1 MNRMFLAASVLAALL
16 ALAACGSDAP
26 AKAAPKAAAA
36 APVDPAAKPDA
47 GLTVDGGVAVVAE
60 VAEYVY
66 SPVAKRD
73 PFRSY
78 FDEAPV
84 QAEVKAETPT
94 AHCGPI
100 CGWELEQLKLVAV
113 VTGIASPVAMVE
125 DPDGRGFLLRRGSYV
140 GKRSGK
146 VSDIRRD
153 AVVVTEL
160 IRRRDGALIPAKSEL
175 VLRDKKGKGSGSSKE
190 AIIDLSAASG
200 QNVP

>member
-1 MNRMFLAASVLAALL
+1 MKTRSMLSAAALAALT
-16 ALAACGSDAP
+16 ACGSSPPPPAPAP
-26 AKAAPKAAAA
+26 AKPAEQVAVAPPVPV
-36 APVDPAAKPDA
+36 AP
-47 GLTVDGGVAVVAE
+47 DGGVPADGGVAE

-78 FDEAPV
+78 FDEAPA
-84 QAEVKAETPT
+84 QTEVKEAVPT

-160 IRRRDGALIPAKSEL
+160 IRRRDGALIPAKTEL
-175 VLRDKKGKGSGSSKE
+175 VLRDKKGKGAASTKD
-190 AIIDLSAASG
+190 AIVDLSAPSG
-200 QNVP
+200 QAVP

>member
-1 MNRMFLAASVLAALL
+1 MKTRAILSATALF
-16 ALAACGSDAP
+16 ALAACGSDKPAP
-26 AKAAPKAAAA
+26 AAPAAGTKAAAKAAAA
-36 APVDPAAKPDA
+36 APAANP
-47 GLTVDGGVAVVAE
+47 DGGTSTDGGAAE
-60 VAEYVY
+60 LVEYVY

-84 QAEVKAETPT
+84 QAEVKEATPAT
-94 AHCGPI
+94 HCGPI
-100 CGWELEQLKLVAV
+100 CGWEIEQLKLVAV

-125 DPDGRGFLLRRGSYV
+125 DPDGRGFMLRRGSYV

-160 IRRRDGALIPAKSEL
+160 IRRRDGALIPAKTEL
-175 VLRDKKGKGSGSSKE
+175 QLRDKKGKGGSKSKE
-190 AIIDLSAASG
+190 AIVDLSAPSG
-200 QNVP
+200 QTVP